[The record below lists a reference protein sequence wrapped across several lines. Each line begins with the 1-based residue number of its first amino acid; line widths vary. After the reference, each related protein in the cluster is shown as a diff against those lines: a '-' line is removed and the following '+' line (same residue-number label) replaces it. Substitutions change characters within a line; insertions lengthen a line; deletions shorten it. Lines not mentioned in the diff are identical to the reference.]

1 MAQYAVSTP
10 ENGIT
15 AIALNSESLQQL
27 NSLVASAE
35 ALTKAGYVVA
45 TLTDVELEQK
55 IRCLTCGVRGRFRAI
70 LTQYEPPV

>member
-10 ENGIT
+10 ENGT
-15 AIALNSESLQQL
+15 TEIAMNPETLQQL

-35 ALTKAGYVVA
+35 SLTNAGYVVA

-55 IRCLTCGVRGRFRAI
+55 IRCLTCGVRGQLRAI
-70 LTQYEPPV
+70 LTQYELPV